1 MKYRVKFVED
11 EYIGHWE
18 VQVKR
23 RWRWLTIGMGVN
35 YGRCVELLYS
45 LHPDAKDMYMT
56 GTILSGCVTGTI
68 VSGCV
73 TWSKEQRNT
82 GVLAG
87 LLRGE
92 I

>member
-23 RWRWLTIGMGVN
+23 RWRWLTIGMGEN

-45 LHPDAKDMYMT
+45 LNPETKGMHM
-56 GTILSGCVTGTI
+56 TGTI